1 MQSAGIVE
9 GILKLK
15 HILEKL
21 FVGRVDSLKF
31 FLFCEHEG
39 QHQFFNFNGTAEIG
53 PIKFTLLQCM
63 SCRDDIALPG
73 ELAMQV
79 IHCEEMT
86 QLTKKILEWC
96 K

>member
-1 MQSAGIVE
+1 M
-9 GILKLK
+9 
-15 HILEKL
+15 
-21 FVGRVDSLKF
+21 KF

-53 PIKFTLLQCM
+53 PFKFTLLQCM

-73 ELAMQV
+73 ELQAKM
-79 IHCEEMT
+79 INCEERAL
-86 QLTKKILEWC
+86 LTKKILEFC